1 MSNEFINKEIDE
13 IMKDGAFEFPQN
25 TAMSS
30 AWILGNL
37 KGTNLKVL
45 KMSEDFSLTE
55 YFVIGSAQNSIQSK
69 AMADEICFQLK
80 RHSFEVR
87 SKESDQN
94 SEWILLDFGDIIVHI
109 FVEHMRSTY
118 DLESLW
124 SNSSEVEIPQE
135 YYFERG
141 NDTNADQSSKSV
153 EKSDKEYF

>member
-13 IMKDGAFEFPQN
+13 IMKGSDFDFPQN

-45 KMSEDFSLTE
+45 KMSKDFSLTDF
-55 YFVIGSAQNSIQSK
+55 FVIGSAQNSIQSK
-69 AMADEICFQLK
+69 AMADEVCFQLK
-80 RHSFEVR
+80 RHNVEVR

-94 SEWILLDFGDIIVHI
+94 SEWVLLDFGDIIVHI
-109 FVEHMRSTY
+109 FVEHARSTY

-124 SNSSEVEIPQE
+124 SNSTEIEIPQE
-135 YYFERG
+135 YYFE
-141 NDTNADQSSKSV
+141 KSNQPEV
-153 EKSDKEYF
+153 NTSNNSEEKPDKDYF

>member
-13 IMKDGAFEFPQN
+13 IMGDEAFEFPQN

-30 AWILGNL
+30 AWILGNF

-45 KMSEDFSLTE
+45 KMSRDFSLTDF
-55 YFVIGSAQNSIQSK
+55 FVIGSAQNSTQSK

-80 RHSFEVR
+80 RFNMEVR

-94 SEWILLDFGDIIVHI
+94 SEWTLLDFGDIIVHI
-109 FVEHMRSTY
+109 FVEHARSTY

-124 SNSSEVEIPQE
+124 SNSTEIEIPQE
-135 YYFERG
+135 YYFERE
-141 NDTNADQSSKSV
+141 NDLDNNSSSLL
-153 EKSDKEYF
+153 EKSEKEYF

>member
-13 IMKDGAFEFPQN
+13 IMKEKAFDFPQN

-30 AWILGNL
+30 AWVLGNL

-45 KMSEDFSLTE
+45 KMSQDFSLTDF
-55 YFVIGSAQNSIQSK
+55 FVIGSAQNPVQSK

-80 RHSFEVR
+80 RHNCEVR

-94 SEWILLDFGDIIVHI
+94 AEWILLDFGDIIVHI
-109 FVEHMRSTY
+109 FVEHARSTY

-124 SNSSEVEIPQE
+124 SNSTEIEIPQE

-141 NDTNADQSSKSV
+141 NDS
-153 EKSDKEYF
+153 EKSTEKSQKDYF

>member
-13 IMKDGAFEFPQN
+13 IMGDKSFEFPQN

-30 AWILGNL
+30 AWILGNF

-45 KMSEDFSLTE
+45 KMSKDFSLTDF
-55 YFVIGSAQNSIQSK
+55 FVIGSAQNSTQSK

-80 RHSFEVR
+80 RYSIEAR

-94 SEWILLDFGDIIVHI
+94 AEWTLIDFGDIIVHI
-109 FVEHMRSTY
+109 FVEHARSSY

-124 SNSSEVEIPQE
+124 SNSTEIEIPQE
-135 YYFERG
+135 YYFERE
-141 NDTNADQSSKSV
+141 NEIDNSSPKSAG
-153 EKSDKEYF
+153 KSDKEYF